1 MLDKVEAHSIL
12 AFTVKTEQLVT
23 FFQNELPRR
32 LKKLA
37 YVWSIAEKT
46 DTLAYFAPPSLP
58 NLK

>member
-1 MLDKVEAHSIL
+1 MHDKVEAPSIL
-12 AFTVKTEQLVT
+12 AFIVKTGKLMT

-37 YVWSIAEKT
+37 YVWSMAEKT
-46 DTLAYFAPPSLP
+46 DTLAYFAPPLLP

>member
-1 MLDKVEAHSIL
+1 MHDKVEAPSIL
-12 AFTVKTEQLVT
+12 AFTVKTGKLMT
-23 FFQNELPRR
+23 FFQNELPRC

-37 YVWSIAEKT
+37 YAWSMAEKT